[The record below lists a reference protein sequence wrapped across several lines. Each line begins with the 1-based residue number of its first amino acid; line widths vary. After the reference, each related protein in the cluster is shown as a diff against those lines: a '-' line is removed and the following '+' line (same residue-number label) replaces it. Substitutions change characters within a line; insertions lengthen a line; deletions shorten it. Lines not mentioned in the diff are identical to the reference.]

1 MLVSVDIYFVI
12 ENGNALDSIFVFRS
26 AFTLF
31 QWAAE
36 GQPSLVSS
44 FRDMETSHKA
54 FSLYGFFPQTLE
66 TALRL

>member
-1 MLVSVDIYFVI
+1 MSVDIYFVI

-31 QWAAE
+31 LWAAE

-44 FRDMETSHKA
+44 LRDMESGHKA
-54 FSLYGFFPQTLE
+54 FSLHGFFPRTLE
-66 TALRL
+66 TAPRL